1 MRYVARVHFCYIDES
16 GGSES
21 PDRGINS
28 TPVMVI
34 LGLIVEAGAV
44 PGLTRDFLALKRRY
58 FPRRF
63 NTGLALDEVLHELKG
78 NEVLQMVRSDSRN
91 RRRQASLIQQALIEL
106 VNRHGGKVVGRIW
119 VKRPG
124 KGLKPDAT
132 YCYAAQDIAKH
143 FSQYL
148 IERSSTGL
156 LIADGRDP
164 EANSRVA
171 HSIFTQK
178 YRVAGD
184 PYPPVLEVPLFS
196 DSRNHVG
203 IQIADLLAST
213 LVFPMAAVAYGTKC
227 VSVHSSGRYHR
238 VRDDHGEALRELQF
252 RYLDE
257 TGRWRGGLVVSD
269 IGCKRTGSLLFSA
282 AP

>member
-1 MRYVARVHFCYIDES
+1 M
-16 GGSES
+16 
-21 PDRGINS
+21 
-28 TPVMVI
+28 
-34 LGLIVEAGAV
+34 
-44 PGLTRDFLALKRRY
+44 
-58 FPRRF
+58 
-63 NTGLALDEVLHELKG
+63 LHELKG

-91 RRRQASLIQQALIEL
+91 RRRQASLIQRALIDL
-106 VNRHGGKVVGRIW
+106 VNRYDGKVVGRIW
-119 VKRPG
+119 VKRAG

-143 FSQYL
+143 FCQYL
-148 IERSSTGL
+148 IERSSTGV
-156 LIADGRDP
+156 LIADGRTP

-184 PYPPVLEVPLFS
+184 PYPHVLEVPLFS

-213 LVFPMAAVAYGTKC
+213 LVFPMAAAAYGTKC

-238 VRDDHGEALRELQF
+238 VREDHGEALRELQF

-269 IGCKRTGSLLFSA
+269 IGGKRTGSLLFSA

>member
-1 MRYVARVHFCYIDES
+1 
-16 GGSES
+16 
-21 PDRGINS
+21 
-28 TPVMVI
+28 MVI

-63 NTGLALDEVLHELKG
+63 NTGLTLDEVLHELKG

-91 RRRQASLIQQALIEL
+91 RRRQASLIQRALIDL
-106 VNRHGGKVVGRIW
+106 VNRYDGKVVGRIW
-119 VKRPG
+119 VKRAG

-143 FSQYL
+143 FCQYL
-148 IERSSTGL
+148 IERSSTGV
-156 LIADGRDP
+156 LIADGRTP

-184 PYPPVLEVPLFS
+184 PYPHVLEVPLFS

-213 LVFPMAAVAYGTKC
+213 LVFPMAAAAYGTKC

-238 VRDDHGEALRELQF
+238 VREDHGEALRELQF

-269 IGCKRTGSLLFSA
+269 IGGKRTGSLLFSA

>member
-1 MRYVARVHFCYIDES
+1 VRYVAHVHFCYLDES
-16 GGSES
+16 GGTES
-21 PDRGINS
+21 PDQGINS

-34 LGLIVEAGAV
+34 VGLIVEAGAV
-44 PGLTRDFLALKRRY
+44 PGLTRDFLALKRQY

-63 NTGLALDEVLHELKG
+63 NTGLALDSVLHELKG

-91 RRRQASLIQQALIEL
+91 KRRQASLIQRGLIDL
-106 VNRHGGKVVGRIW
+106 VNRHDARVVGRIW
-119 VKRPG
+119 VKRRG

-148 IERSSTGL
+148 TERGSTGV
-156 LIADGRDP
+156 LIADGRNP

-184 PYPPVLEVPLFS
+184 PCFCRAFRAGLGPRVADASPLPDFT
-196 DSRNHVG
+196 RRVG
-203 IQIADLLAST
+203 VSGGAR
-213 LVFPMAAVAYGTKC
+213 PRAAAEI
-227 VSVHSSGRYHR
+227 RQP
-238 VRDDHGEALRELQF
+238 GEASAGPRTLLR
-252 RYLDE
+252 
-257 TGRWRGGLVVSD
+257 
-269 IGCKRTGSLLFSA
+269 
-282 AP
+282 